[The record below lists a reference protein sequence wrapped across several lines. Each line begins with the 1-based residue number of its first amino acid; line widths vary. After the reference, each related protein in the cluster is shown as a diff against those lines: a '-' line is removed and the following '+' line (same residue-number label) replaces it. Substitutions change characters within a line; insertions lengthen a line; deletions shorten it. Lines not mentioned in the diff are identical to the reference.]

1 MCDDNTPMEERPEAS
16 AGPDTGRSADGR
28 SRVRR
33 VTWLLLLLLA
43 AVGIYAGTWE
53 PPSEPPGGAHY
64 TPRQG
69 VPAAPEP
76 ERASGQ
82 LASAYEEARAA
93 TVKVESRCGGA
104 TLGRSPI
111 DVGSGFFVS
120 PQGHLLTAYHVIRRQ
135 TMGSLSRCR
144 IEYLAVTEDEREY
157 PLELLGFD
165 AYRDLALLAADV
177 PGPVPYLELASSPPS
192 AGSEVV
198 AIGNSRGEFLGDRA
212 GTVTRLGVSA
222 VQPEFASGTIELT
235 AAVAP
240 GDSGGPVVGVDG
252 RALGVVSYISFEPSV
267 LTADGESLLTGL
279 FRRVDVPQFAS
290 YAVPVASGSDAMA
303 ALYAG
308 ERRDI
313 PVIGFQMAFEY
324 DPGDP
329 GPAMGS
335 SPGVVVGRVQ
345 PGGPAERAGLRSLR
359 ERTLRNDAGETV
371 AVEAEGDV
379 IVSVDGKPT
388 ASFRRL
394 LEAVRDKEVGDEVT
408 LVVQRESSTVEV
420 ELELAGYRQIFD

>member
-1 MCDDNTPMEERPEAS
+1 MCDDNAPMEDRPDPGAQPGGDRS
-16 AGPDTGRSADGR
+16 PAGRG
-28 SRVRR
+28 RVRR
-33 VTWLLLLLLA
+33 LTWLLLLLLA
-43 AVGIYAGTWE
+43 VVGIYAGTWE
-53 PPSEPPGGAHY
+53 PSAGPPGGAHY
-64 TPRQG
+64 TPREG
-69 VPAAPEP
+69 MPTAPEP
-76 ERASGQ
+76 QRASGQ
-82 LASAYEEARAA
+82 LAVAYQEARPAA
-93 TVKVESRCGGA
+93 VKVESRCGGGSP
-104 TLGRSPI
+104 GRSPI

-135 TMGSLSRCR
+135 TIGSSGRCS
-144 IEYLAVTEDEREY
+144 IQYLAVAEDEEEY

-165 AYRDLALLAADV
+165 AYRDVALLKADV
-177 PGPVPYLELASSPPS
+177 TDPVPYLELASSPPS

-222 VQPEFASGTIELT
+222 AQPEFASGTIELT

-240 GDSGGPVVGVDG
+240 GDSGGPVIGVDG

-267 LTADGESLLTGL
+267 LAAEGESLLTGL

-290 YAVPVASGSDAMA
+290 YAVPVSSGSEAMA
-303 ALYAG
+303 NLYAG

-329 GPAMGS
+329 GPALGS

-345 PGGPAERAGLRSLR
+345 PGGPADRAGLRSLR
-359 ERTLRNDAGETV
+359 ERTLRNELGEMV

-388 ASFRRL
+388 SSFRSL
-394 LEAVRDKEVGDEVT
+394 LEAVRDKEVGDPVT
-408 LVVQRESSTVEV
+408 LLVQRGSSTVEV